1 MPVSRRR
8 SSTVTLARKH
18 LTFFRLHLAYFIAI
32 AIAGTWILWGIGARR
47 HSKISHLK
55 FIDCFYLIT
64 SALCITGLA
73 SVPIESIPPGGQV
86 VLMLMMILGGQVV
99 TSVVPLFVKKQRY
112 CDVARQVLAQD
123 DRTRPSG
130 SMKLR
135 SKEDVW
141 MREMA
146 SKKHAQ
152 HLREIFQ
159 EHSATVSLTWIV
171 VWYYILVHLTGF
183 FITWRCILGDASA
196 KSSLESKNINIGF
209 FALFL
214 TVSSFANAGFVL
226 VDENMTLFSSSTVLL
241 LALAAIILL
250 GNTMF
255 APSLRGI
262 IWLLHRVDATRREDY
277 EFLLEHPRKCYTHL
291 FPRTTTLWLVLAVT
305 GFNGFECLM
314 FYILDWKSKA
324 LEGFGTG
331 DKVVNGIF
339 QSVNTRS
346 AGMNSMNLA
355 DLSPSMLFLYCGMMY
370 IAAYPVFL
378 SRQYSRHYEAKEQ
391 RASRLLAQ
399 DWAYLFLATFFIC
412 VSDNKQLKSDPRNF
426 TIFSVIFEVI
436 SAYGNVGLTLG
447 YSCSLRIDSAPCT
460 DVPYSFS
467 GKWGVVGKLLLIL
480 VMFLGRHRGLPDSI
494 DSAILLPEDKFYSML
509 RSQTVAQPDGS
520 ITIIAPPRSEC
531 TDLVDLS

>member
-1 MPVSRRR
+1 
-8 SSTVTLARKH
+8 H

-99 TSVVPLFVKKQRY
+99 TSVVPLFVKKRRY
-112 CDVARQVLAQD
+112 CDVARQVLEQD
-123 DRTRPSG
+123 DRKRPSSSSNPDSDRDLVPNPNAQAPQNREDDATPTSATTPSSSQGPPG
-130 SMKLR
+130 SLKR
-135 SKEDVW
+135 TQS
-141 MREMA
+141 
-146 SKKHAQ
+146 
-152 HLREIFQ
+152 

-171 VWYYILVHLTGF
+171 VWYYILVHLIGF
-183 FITWRCILGDASA
+183 FITWGCILGDASA

-391 RASRLLAQ
+391 RASVIVGLDRD

-480 VMFLGRHRGLPDSI
+480 VMFLGR
-494 DSAILLPEDKFYSML
+494 
-509 RSQTVAQPDGS
+509 
-520 ITIIAPPRSEC
+520 
-531 TDLVDLS
+531 

>member
-1 MPVSRRR
+1 
-8 SSTVTLARKH
+8 
-18 LTFFRLHLAYFIAI
+18 
-32 AIAGTWILWGIGARR
+32 
-47 HSKISHLK
+47 
-55 FIDCFYLIT
+55 
-64 SALCITGLA
+64 
-73 SVPIESIPPGGQV
+73 
-86 VLMLMMILGGQVV
+86 MLMMILGGQVV
-99 TSVVPLFVKKQRY
+99 TSVVPLFVKKRRY
-112 CDVARQVLAQD
+112 CDVARQVLEQD
-123 DRTRPSG
+123 DRKRPSSSSNPDSDRDLVPNPNAQAPQNREDDATPTSATTPSSSQGPPGSLKRTQSGAVRLLRRLSG

-171 VWYYILVHLTGF
+171 VWYYILVHLIGF
-183 FITWRCILGDASA
+183 FITWGCILGDASA

-391 RASRLLAQ
+391 RASVIVGLDRDVLDTTITTQSKRLLAQ

-436 SAYGNVGLTLG
+436 RYENSS
-447 YSCSLRIDSAPCT
+447 SCKTKSL
-460 DVPYSFS
+460 
-467 GKWGVVGKLLLIL
+467 KLRNSYKLSSKLQNHHLSSDQAHEFLI
-480 VMFLGRHRGLPDSI
+480 
-494 DSAILLPEDKFYSML
+494 
-509 RSQTVAQPDGS
+509 
-520 ITIIAPPRSEC
+520 
-531 TDLVDLS
+531 